1 MTRALALLAVVFCAL
16 SLMAQAPAPLK
27 PGPEQKNSTISTATG
42 LSTATSSPVRGV
54 PAAR

>member
-27 PGPEQKNSTISTATG
+27 PVRNRRISTTSTATG
-42 LSTATSSPVRGV
+42 L
-54 PAAR
+54 